1 MRLVSSIFL
10 ISLVAGL
17 PAIAGGANA
26 LFVFHGNATRAEVY
40 DPDSL
45 HPLAS
50 IEVGMGASH
59 AFGLADPANAG
70 RFGKFYVV
78 SPAAV
83 SIFDAEFQILGEIF
97 LEAPTSS
104 PVAAASLAFDGRRL
118 LIAAA
123 KRLIVIDTGTDQII
137 ASPEPGFVVS
147 SIAATSD
154 NHIVYV
160 MSAESGYVREFDLAA
175 NAFSSHAYVL
185 PSVGTALAVAPDG
198 QTVYAAV
205 PGSVFD
211 LRTLPRLPLPGGTEG
226 TPSLV
231 TSLPDL
237 TRFGGSP
244 DAEGPYRLGAERNWI
259 DKLLLS
265 YGGRYVMRV
274 GGKWFEGSLKD
285 AAMLRPM
292 IDPRRGLPF
301 QQEVVDIAMVSPRQV
316 FAAVDGEPALL
327 RSDPAD
333 PENAR
338 EIALASAPSGLA
350 LVSPT
355 LTQDAGS
362 LEQVAG
368 DGVVIAG
375 GGSFELTVL
384 ATGPNG
390 FPQSQ
395 VAVFASDIT
404 PAAAQCFSE
413 LTDGNGEATLYCVAE
428 PTESMLL
435 LEVTLSD
442 DAGRTAPAF
451 GINVLPA
458 IEFEGLAIVSGDGQ
472 TVGQEGAFELV
483 VTAAKDGLVDKGA
496 VLDVEV
502 ELDDDAVDVTCP
514 AQVTTDEDGMAVI
527 ACATSEFDDSQL
539 IPEPIKATITVS
551 NDRGSSVTFRITIDP
566 AITSVDTGLF
576 KVSGNNQIVQQGRV
590 FPLPLVVRSLIDGE
604 LQVMEQ
610 LAISTDPK
618 EVTCPI
624 FALTNEEGLASIQC
638 RADTV
643 TREIQ
648 GKILFAGPKLRSA
661 LFDARITF
669 FGAGLAVDVE
679 FVTASPFEGKTG
691 KRLVDAVT
699 ARALGSS
706 GQGVAGAE
714 VFFFSENDVTFDPPS
729 AISDIR
735 GDATTT
741 VILGC
746 NRRGEGEL
754 MAGLAD
760 GVEMDKLNFE
770 SEAGELAGLFKVQGD
785 NQSGSPGQR
794 LSRALFIRTGDVCE
808 NGIRRVPLTWHVLP
822 EPRATLSNVF
832 QQSNDF
838 GDASA
843 VVSMGAY
850 GGPFQI
856 AVESG
861 RFRAVFDLNTTL
873 DPTSLVRLSG
883 DQQSVMA
890 EQYAAQPLVVE
901 VRGTN
906 GFGVSGV
913 DVDFEVTQGSATL
926 TETSV
931 KSDGLGVA
939 FTRLR
944 ATGEGAIL
952 VTASAIGQ
960 SVTFNLGT
968 GVVGPIVPVEGFVN
982 GASFVQGW
990 TPGSLGSLFLS
1001 GLLGDVDGVVLPQDF
1016 PFPTTLEGVQI
1027 KVNGVPAPLIA
1038 VININGAEQINLQVP
1053 FGPGSGPATVMVER
1067 DGLSTTVEGV
1077 PLTAVQPGIFEF
1089 GLDGQLFAAILDA
1102 PPDNKLVTPS
1112 NPAVPGKVVQLF
1124 LTGLGPTN
1132 PMVGTNQP
1140 GPVPLGLPLA
1150 DVSVGIDDQGV
1161 EVLGSFYAP
1170 DAITLYQINFRIPGN
1185 AQAGNRKLSVVADG
1199 VASQDSLIPIQ

>member
-1 MRLVSSIFL
+1 MRLVSRIFL

-17 PAIAGGANA
+17 PAIISGANA
-26 LFVFHGNATRAEVY
+26 LFVFHGNATQAEVY

-45 HPLAS
+45 RPLAS

-59 AFGLADPANAG
+59 AFGLADPADAG

-83 SIFDAEFQILGEIF
+83 SIFDGEFQTLGKIF
-97 LEAPTSS
+97 LEATTSS
-104 PVAAASLAFDGRRL
+104 PVAAASLAYHGRRL
-118 LIAAA
+118 LIAAG

-137 ASPEPGFVVS
+137 VSPEPGFIAS
-147 SIAATSD
+147 SIVATRD

-160 MSAESGYVREFDLAA
+160 MSAESGYVREFDLEA
-175 NAFSSHAYVL
+175 NAFSSNAYVL
-185 PSVGTALAVAPDG
+185 PSAGTALAVAPDG
-198 QTVYAAV
+198 QTVFAAV

-211 LRTLPRLPLPGGTEG
+211 LRTLPRLPLPGAPEG
-226 TPSLV
+226 TSRLV
-231 TSLPDL
+231 TARPDL
-237 TRFGGSP
+237 TGFGSP
-244 DAEGPYRLGAERNWI
+244 DAEGPHRLGPQQKLI

-285 AAMLRPM
+285 AEMLRPM
-292 IDPRRGLPF
+292 MDPRSGLPF
-301 QQEVVDIAMVSPRQV
+301 SREVAAIAMVSPRQV
-316 FAAVDGEPALL
+316 FAAVDEEPALL
-327 RSDPAD
+327 RFDPAD
-333 PENAR
+333 PESAR
-338 EIALASAPSGLA
+338 EVMLSSAPSGLA

-355 LTQDAGS
+355 PTQNAGS

-368 DGVVIAG
+368 DGAVIAG
-375 GGSFELTVL
+375 GGGFELTVR

-395 VAVFASDIT
+395 AAVFASDIT

-413 LTDGNGEATLYCVAE
+413 LTDGNGEATLYCIAE
-428 PTESMLL
+428 PTESTLFV
-435 LEVTLSD
+435 EVTLSD

-451 GINVLPA
+451 GIRVLLA
-458 IEFEGLAIVSGDGQ
+458 IEFEGVEIVDGDGR
-472 TVGQEGAFELV
+472 TVGQQGAFQLV
-483 VTAAKDGLVDKGA
+483 VAAAKDGLVDAGA
-496 VLDVEV
+496 VLDIDV
-502 ELDDDAVDVTCP
+502 ELDDDAVEVTCP
-514 AQVTTDEDGMAVI
+514 ARVTTDEAGMAVI
-527 ACATSEFDDSQL
+527 ACATGEFDDSQL
-539 IPEPIKATITVS
+539 TPEAIKATITVS
-551 NDRGSSVTFRITIDP
+551 NDRGSSVVFRITIDP

-576 KVSGNNQIVQQGRV
+576 KVSGNNQIVQQARP
-590 FPLPLVVRSLIDGE
+590 FPLPLVVRSLIDDE
-604 LQVMEQ
+604 LQAMEQ
-610 LAISTDPK
+610 LTVSTDPQG
-618 EVTCPI
+618 EVLCPI
-624 FALTNEEGLASIQC
+624 FALTDEEGIASIQC

-643 TREIQ
+643 TREIL
-648 GKILFAGPKLRSA
+648 GKILIAAPQLRSA
-661 LFDARITF
+661 LFDVRIIF
-669 FGAGLAVDVE
+669 LGGGLAVDIE
-679 FVTASPFEGKTG
+679 FVTASPFEGKVG
-691 KRLVDAVT
+691 ERLVDAVT
-699 ARALGSS
+699 ARAVGSG

-714 VFFFSENDVTFDPPS
+714 VFFFSDHDVTFDPLS
-729 AISDIR
+729 VISDTR

-746 NRRGEGEL
+746 NRRGQGEL
-754 MAGLAD
+754 KAGLVD
-760 GVEMDKLNFE
+760 GVQLDKINFD

-794 LSRALFIRTGDVCE
+794 LSRALLIRTGDVCE
-808 NGIRRVPLTWHVLP
+808 NGIRRVPLTWRVLP
-822 EPRATLSNVF
+822 EPRATLRNVF
-832 QQSNDF
+832 QRSNDF
-838 GDASA
+838 GDASS
-843 VVSMGAY
+843 VVTMGAY

-861 RFRAVFDLNTTL
+861 RFRAVFDLTTTS

-890 EQYAAQPLVVE
+890 GQYAAQPLVVE
-901 VRGTN
+901 VRGSN

-913 DVDFEVTQGSATL
+913 DVDLEVTQGSATL

-944 ATGEGAIL
+944 ATGEGAIV

-968 GVVGPIVPVEGFVN
+968 GAIGPNAPVEGFVN
-982 GASFVQGW
+982 GASFLQGW

-1001 GLLGDVDGVVLPQDF
+1001 GLLGDIDGVVLPEDF

-1038 VININGAEQINLQVP
+1038 VINIDGAEQINLQVP
-1053 FGPGSGPATVMVER
+1053 FGFGSGQATVMIER
-1067 DGLSTTVEGV
+1067 DGLTTTVEGV
-1077 PLTAVQPGIFEF
+1077 PLTSVQPGIFEF
-1089 GLDGQLFAAILDA
+1089 PLDGQLFAAILDH
-1102 PPDNKLVTPS
+1102 PDDKLVTPS
-1112 NPAVPGKVVQLF
+1112 NPAAPGDVVQLF

-1132 PMVGTNQP
+1132 PVVGTNVP
-1140 GPVPLGLPLA
+1140 GPFPLALPLA
-1150 DVSVGIDDQGV
+1150 DVAVGIDDQGV

-1170 DAITLYQINFRIPGN
+1170 DAITLYQINFRIPEN
-1185 AQAGNRKLSVVADG
+1185 ALSGNRKLSVVADG